1 MKKFAT
7 NAIVGFLG
15 GAIAAALW
23 SIITNYIRLGHVPLD
38 PLLFWS
44 TSLGAMNAIAFA
56 GIHAAFKVRP
66 TLTSSVVSAGAP
78 ILFGF
83 AVSFATGGFVGWSL
97 LSVGAIIV
105 LVVLIGGT
113 TRIIAA
119 KMVG

>member
-7 NAIVGFLG
+7 NAIIGFLG

-44 TSLGAMNAIAFA
+44 ASLGAMNALAYA
-56 GIHAAFKVRP
+56 VIHSAFKLQP
-66 TLTSSVVSAGAP
+66 NLTTSCVSASAP
-78 ILFGF
+78 ILLGF
-83 AVSFATGGFVGWSL
+83 AISFATGGFVGWSL